1 MIQIITEDKKLRSQ
15 MVSEQHGCP
24 VKPRIAQDKTFNPKD
39 LEKVTGRKPRGLQIE
54 EICCKYQTFVSLL
67 SSRRKQTSDF
77 FFPSLY
83 KFKRRFLLKYCVAI
97 MTPGLT

>member
-54 EICCKYQTFVSLL
+54 EIACKCQTFLSLL
-67 SSRRKQTSDF
+67 SSRRKQTSNIF
-77 FFPSLY
+77 
-83 KFKRRFLLKYCVAI
+83 FLLYTNLKRSFS
-97 MTPGLT
+97 